1 MLISAEP
8 NNVYGRSMKSKC
20 HISASSEDGVYR
32 DMIYLSALNNKKKQE
47 KNMERQFQTM
57 GRWQHGTVI
66 T

>member
-32 DMIYLSALNNKKKQE
+32 DMIYLSALNNKKNRK
-47 KNMERQFQTM
+47 KIWKGSFRQWEDGSM
-57 GRWQHGTVI
+57 GL
-66 T
+66 